1 VSKAWKMRARST
13 ELNTGLPWSP
23 GQRWVQGALLVLLLA
38 GLAGCGSSGSSMT
51 PIPSSTPPNPAPPSQ
66 PAPTPLQVGSVT
78 IQPQNAALAPGQTL
92 RFTASSTGGG
102 AIAWLVNGIAGG
114 NATVGTIDANGNYTA
129 PTISQ
134 SENAVV
140 SAALASAQTTNYAT
154 APVALIQPG
163 QTFNTANPQV
173 AVYAMYLPQ
182 PGTVTIQ
189 FGPDTSYSQKTWA
202 QASPTTP
209 NNYGGEVNIEVAG
222 MRGSTLYHMQAMVT
236 LANGV
241 TYTDSD
247 HTFTADAAPQTAPV
261 QISTPSGQTPQPG
274 IELYDALQPN
284 PNAFSPSQAQAYAT
298 DLQGNVIW
306 TYSYATAT
314 TESSILFPIKP
325 LQNGHFL
332 VYLETLSNL
341 LVTPA
346 VPSNPPKTFN
356 DLREIDLAGNTI
368 HDLTIAQL
376 NQSLAAQGYTITLQ
390 AFSHDMLALPNG
402 HLVLLAGTVQP
413 FTNLPGYPGT
423 TSVLGDVLIDVDQ
436 NYNPDWVWNS
446 FDHLDINRHPYMFPD
461 WTHGNALLYSADDH
475 NLLFSMRH
483 QNWIVKIDYQDGTGT
498 GNIVW
503 HLGEGGDFKLVGGTD
518 PTDWFYAQHGMN
530 FFSQNTSGVFQL
542 GIFDN
547 GNDRQF
553 PTGVTCGTSGAPP
566 CLYSTVPVLQ
576 LDETAMTATMTSH
589 YIAPANLYSY
599 FGGQAD
605 LLPNGDIEADFCSA
619 TAGATVQEYPPGS
632 GVVQTSPQVV
642 WQSVS
647 PGYYQYRALRIPS
660 LYPGVQW

>member
-1 VSKAWKMRARST
+1 
-13 ELNTGLPWSP
+13 
-23 GQRWVQGALLVLLLA
+23 
-38 GLAGCGSSGSSMT
+38 
-51 PIPSSTPPNPAPPSQ
+51 
-66 PAPTPLQVGSVT
+66 
-78 IQPQNAALAPGQTL
+78 
-92 RFTASSTGGG
+92 
-102 AIAWLVNGIAGG
+102 
-114 NATVGTIDANGNYTA
+114 
-129 PTISQ
+129 
-134 SENAVV
+134 
-140 SAALASAQTTNYAT
+140 
-154 APVALIQPG
+154 
-163 QTFNTANPQV
+163 
-173 AVYAMYLPQ
+173 
-182 PGTVTIQ
+182 
-189 FGPDTSYSQKTWA
+189 SYSQKTWA

-222 MRGSTLYHMQAMVT
+222 MQASTLYHMQALVT

-247 HTFTADAAPQTAPV
+247 HTYTTGAAPQTAPV

-274 IELYDALQPN
+274 VELYDALQPN
-284 PNAFSPSQAQAYAT
+284 PNSFSPSQAQAYAT

-306 TYSYATAT
+306 TYSYATAA
-314 TESSILFPIKP
+314 TESSIVFPIKP
-325 LQNGHFL
+325 LPNGHFL

-376 NQSLAAQGYTITLQ
+376 NQSLAAHGFNVTLQ

-402 HLVLLAGTVQP
+402 HLVLLAGTVQT

-446 FDHLDINRHPYMFPD
+446 FNHLDVNRHPYMFPD

-483 QNWIVKIDYQDGTGT
+483 QNWIVKIDFQDGTGT
-498 GNIVW
+498 GNILW

-542 GIFDN
+542 GMFDN

-553 PTGVTCGTSGAPP
+553 PTGVTCGASGAPP

-589 YIAPANLYSY
+589 YIAPASLYSF

-619 TAGATVQEYPPGS
+619 TAGATVQEYAPGS
-632 GVVQTSPQVV
+632 SVVVTSPQIS